1 MSHPRVRMVTII
13 PLLQDSTQPVVQKI
27 RTRLEIG
34 GQMTKGTLVCG
45 DSCLGGNFFRGT
57 AVQGDKCQWDTC
69 QGDKCHTTTKSAC
82 ARLQLLRACTCIDLY
97 EKQFGCHFLSIE
109 LKF

>member
-1 MSHPRVRMVTII
+1 MVTII

-45 DSCLGGNFFRGT
+45 DSCLGGNLSWKGTCSGGQLSRGT
-57 AVQGDKCQWDTC
+57 NVSGTLVRGTNVTPPLFA
-69 QGDKCHTTTKSAC
+69 
-82 ARLQLLRACTCIDLY
+82 
-97 EKQFGCHFLSIE
+97 LSNNYQHRYCVNSRSTGGIMSSCVT
-109 LKF
+109 LS